1 MEDIEPKKEV
11 KTYTEEQLQT
21 IKDYQ
26 QIHARLRVLK
36 SQMADIQDETNDLIE
51 TLDKMR
57 LKEKNKNIDGKE

>member
-1 MEDIEPKKEV
+1 MEDIDPKKEV

-21 IKDYQ
+21 IKEYQ

-36 SQMADIQDETNDLIE
+36 SQMADIHDETNDLIE